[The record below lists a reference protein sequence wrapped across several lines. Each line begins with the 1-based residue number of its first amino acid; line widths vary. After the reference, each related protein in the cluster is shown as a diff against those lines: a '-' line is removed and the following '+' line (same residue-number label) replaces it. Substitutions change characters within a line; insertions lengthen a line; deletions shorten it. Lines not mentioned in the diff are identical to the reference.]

1 MRAIETTVR
10 DLHNNSKFHT
20 YRFFYNS
27 DNKIVECQYC
37 QTIGELNNN
46 DYIVAES
53 YDSGMREFN
62 LASPIY
68 PKYFK
73 EALQFINDGLK
84 NPLSL

>member
-20 YRFFYNS
+20 YRFFYNG
-27 DNKIVECQYC
+27 DNEIVECQYC
-37 QTIGELNNN
+37 QTIGTVYNE
-46 DYIVAES
+46 DIVTES
-53 YDSGMREFN
+53 YDSGMREFD